1 MASLL
6 SQSLTGRI
14 RAARLQAGL
23 SQADVAK
30 ALHVSASAVNQW
42 ELGFSKNI
50 KLEHFFA
57 LAKLLRQDPQ
67 WLATGTA
74 FTPLHQSHTTDPLTP
89 EEKAILHQIRRL
101 PHTTRKGLLKFLR
114 IL

>member
-1 MASLL
+1 MASLS
-6 SQSLTGRI
+6 SQSFTERI

-74 FTPLHQSHTTDPLTP
+74 FTPLRQSHTTDPLTP

-101 PHTTRKGLLKFLR
+101 PHMTRKGLLQFLR